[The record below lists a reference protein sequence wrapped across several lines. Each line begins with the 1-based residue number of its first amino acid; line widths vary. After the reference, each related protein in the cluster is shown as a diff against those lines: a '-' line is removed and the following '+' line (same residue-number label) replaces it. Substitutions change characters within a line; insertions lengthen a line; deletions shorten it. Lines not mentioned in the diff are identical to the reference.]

1 MRMKGSWF
9 RMLPM
14 TTAVIIAGMI
24 VISCSTATPPPAAT
38 PKASPLALPTSDL
51 RLLSA
56 AITARAFVEA
66 LNRQDFVTA
75 FTLLDAPSQQA
86 LKDADGL
93 QREYATVREI
103 ALATA
108 MQARLSGGLLQQED
122 RARALIVTRWESSLV
137 GMFEITSTLPLTF
150 NRRASDWR
158 VSWTRDVIMPGL
170 AGGVLRME
178 RTPMTRGE
186 IYAADGLPL
195 AVQLQLTS
203 LGVQRGA
210 IADADEEQRMLALL
224 SQITRLTPE
233 AIKAKYA
240 DQPATWFTPI
250 ADVDDELLGAYSN
263 QLAKFPAISARK
275 RYVRQYPYP
284 ELAPHVVGFVGFI
297 APESLAAYR
306 ARGYQGDERVG
317 LTGIEASA
325 DDVLGGVPGGVLKL
339 FANGTVAVLAQRPF
353 VRGRDV
359 TLTLSPS
366 LQLDVQRLLG
376 NRRGAAVVLRAADA
390 AVLAMA
396 SSPTYS
402 QTNITDQTIQAGALL
417 NRTTQGLYP
426 PGSTFKMVTM
436 AAAIGEGLTQPDE
449 VFRDPGYWDGY
460 GADFRKTC
468 WLRNGHGRITLQD
481 GLTASCNV
489 VFYELGKRLETAGS
503 SLLGEYARKF
513 GFGEPTGVELPEA
526 AGAVPTPDWKR
537 QVLGETWTGGD
548 TVNLSVGQGFML
560 VTPLQVARMTAAI
573 ANGGV
578 LNRPYLIASPRD
590 KTRAAQPPARLP
602 VSAATLKAIQ
612 QGMIGVTTN
621 ARLGTTTYRFA
632 GFNYCFDATGQVVAC
647 SRIPARERAGARRL
661 IVAGK
666 SGTAQ
671 AGGNAKPFAWFTAYV
686 PADDPDIVV
695 TVLLENIG
703 EGSSYA
709 APLVRQIIEA
719 YYGLPISSAPVDRRD
734 NE

>member
-1 MRMKGSWF
+1 
-9 RMLPM
+9 MLPM

-24 VISCSTATPPPAAT
+24 VTSCSTATPPPAPTSQAT
-38 PKASPLALPTSDL
+38 SPAPALPTDDL
-51 RLLSA
+51 RPLSA
-56 AITARAFVEA
+56 AMTARAFVDA

-103 ALATA
+103 ALATTV
-108 MQARLSGGLLQQED
+108 QARLSGGLLQQED
-122 RARALIVTRWESSLV
+122 RASALAVTRWESSLV

-150 NRRASDWR
+150 DRAAADWR
-158 VSWTRDVIMPGL
+158 IRWTRDIIMPGL

-178 RTPMTRGE
+178 RAPMTRGE

-210 IADADEEQRMLALL
+210 IADAEEEQRMLALL

-240 DQPATWFTPI
+240 DQPATWFSPI
-250 ADVDDELLGAYSN
+250 ADVDDELLDAYSD
-263 QLAKFPAISARK
+263 QLEKFPAISART
-275 RYVRQYPYP
+275 RYVRQYPHP

-297 APESLAAYR
+297 TPESLAAYR
-306 ARGYQGDERVG
+306 ARGYQGDERIG
-317 LTGIEASA
+317 LTGVEAGA
-325 DDVLGGVPGGVLKL
+325 DDILGGAPGGVLKL
-339 FANGTVAVLAQRPF
+339 FANGTVTVLAQRPF

-376 NRRGAAVVLRAADA
+376 NRRGAAMVLRAADA

-402 QTNITDQTIQAGALL
+402 QTNITNRAIQEGALL
-417 NRTTQGLYP
+417 NRATQGLYP

-436 AAAIGEGLTQPDE
+436 AAGIGEGLTQPDE

-468 WLRNGHGRITLQD
+468 WLKSGHGRITLQN

-489 VFYELGKRLETAGS
+489 VFYELGKRLEAAGS

-513 GFGEPTGVELPEA
+513 GFGARTGVELPEA
-526 AGAVPTPDWKR
+526 AGVVPDPDWKR
-537 QVLGETWTGGD
+537 QALGEIWTGGD

-560 VTPLQVARMTAAI
+560 VTPLQVAQMTAAI

-590 KTRAAQPPARLP
+590 ESRAAQPPARLP
-602 VSAATLKAIQ
+602 VSAATLEAIQ

-632 GFNYCFDATGQVVAC
+632 GFNYCFDATGRVVAC
-647 SRIPARERAGARRL
+647 SRMPARERAGARRL

-719 YYGLPISSAPVDRRD
+719 YYDLPISSTPADRRD